1 MCCTQTFLLKRGL
14 EKDSLSLKT
23 KPIWFTE
30 NSLSKNVLVPL
41 ARSPAQRWSMFF
53 SSTTVLVFGICH
65 YLLEHLSEVMYQGT
79 TVFWCIKNL
88 QMEPAVAF
96 ISEPRPI
103 LHLAN
108 DASCTAFFFLL
119 LLALSDCSVCA
130 LLLLR
135 GTIMSYKAFPKPHF
149 YIVHIKPINVRPV
162 WSQYFH
168 I

>member
-1 MCCTQTFLLKRGL
+1 MVYRKFSFKKCSC
-14 EKDSLSLKT
+14 SLSQKSS
-23 KPIWFTE
+23 TE
-30 NSLSKNVLVPL
+30 VIYVL
-41 ARSPAQRWSMFF
+41 F
-53 SSTTVLVFGICH
+53 STTVLVFGICH

-103 LHLAN
+103 LRLAN

-119 LLALSDCSVCA
+119 LLALSDSSVCA

-162 WSQYFH
+162 
-168 I
+168 